1 MIDLESVR
9 SFFTRAP
16 FMVDLGVVPTAVSEG
31 RCETELALQQR
42 HLQHT
47 GQVHAGV
54 VTAIA
59 DHTAGA
65 AAQSVVKGGGVAI
78 TAELKTSLLRPA
90 VGSRLVCVGT
100 VLKSG
105 RSLIFAESDVF
116 AVLGEQRTLVAK
128 LSATL
133 AVVQPTP

>member
-1 MIDLESVR
+1 MIDLDSVR
-9 SFFTRAP
+9 SFFARAP

-31 RCETELALQQR
+31 RCETELVLQQR

-47 GQVHAGV
+47 GQAHAGV
-54 VTAIA
+54 VTAMA

-65 AAQSVVKGGGVAI
+65 AAQSVIKDGGVAI

-90 VGSRLVCVGT
+90 VGSRLVCVGN
-100 VLKSG
+100 VIKAG
-105 RSLIFAESDVF
+105 RTLIFAESDVF
-116 AVLGEQRTLVAK
+116 AILGEQRTLVAK

-133 AVVQPTP
+133 AVVQPT

>member
-1 MIDLESVR
+1 MIDLDSVR

-16 FMVDLGVVPTAVSEG
+16 FMVDLGVVPIAVSEG
-31 RCETELALQQR
+31 RCETEMLLQQR

-54 VTAIA
+54 VTAMA

-65 AAQSVVKGGGVAI
+65 AAQSLVRDGGLAI

-90 VGSRLVCVGT
+90 VGSKLACVGT
-100 VLKSG
+100 VVKSG
-105 RSLIFAESDVF
+105 RTLIFAESDVF
-116 AVLGEQRTLVAK
+116 AILGEQRTLVAR

>member
-1 MIDLESVR
+1 MIDLDAVR
-9 SFFTRAP
+9 GFFARAP
-16 FMVDLGVVPTAVSEG
+16 FMVDLGVIPTAVSEG
-31 RCETELALQQR
+31 RCETELVLQQR

-54 VTAIA
+54 LTAMA

-65 AAQSVVKGGGVAI
+65 AAQSVVKGGGFAI

-90 VGSRLVCVGT
+90 VGSKLACVGA
-100 VLKSG
+100 VVKAG
-105 RSLIFAESDVF
+105 RTLIFAESDVF

-133 AVVQPTP
+133 AVVQMT

>member
-1 MIDLESVR
+1 MIDLDAVR
-9 SFFTRAP
+9 GFFARAP

-31 RCETELALQQR
+31 RCETELVLQQR

-47 GQVHAGV
+47 GQAHAGV
-54 VTAIA
+54 VTAMA

-90 VGSRLVCVGT
+90 VGSKLACVGT

-105 RSLIFAESDVF
+105 KTVIFAEADVF

-133 AVVQPTP
+133 AVVQTNP

>member
-1 MIDLESVR
+1 MIDLDAVR
-9 SFFTRAP
+9 GFFARAP

-47 GQVHAGV
+47 GQAHAGV
-54 VTAIA
+54 VTAMA

-90 VGSRLVCVGT
+90 VGGKLVCVGT

-105 RSLIFAESDVF
+105 RTLIFAESDVF

-133 AVVQPTP
+133 AVVQTNP

>member
-1 MIDLESVR
+1 VIDLDTVR
-9 SFFTRAP
+9 GFFARAP
-16 FMVDLGVVPTAVSEG
+16 FMVELGVVPTAVSEG
-31 RCETELALQQR
+31 RCETEMPLLPR

-47 GQVHAGV
+47 GQAHAGV
-54 VTAIA
+54 VTALA

-65 AAQSVVKGGGVAI
+65 AAQSVVRGGGVAI

-100 VLKSG
+100 VVKPG
-105 RSLIFAESDVF
+105 RSLIFTEADVF

-128 LSATL
+128 LSATM

>member
-1 MIDLESVR
+1 MIDLDAVR
-9 SFFTRAP
+9 GFFARAP

-31 RCETELALQQR
+31 RCETELVLQQR

-47 GQVHAGV
+47 GQAHAGV
-54 VTAIA
+54 VTAMA

-65 AAQSVVKGGGVAI
+65 AAQSVVKDGGVAI

-100 VLKSG
+100 VLRAG
-105 RSLIFAESDVF
+105 RTLIFAESEVF

-133 AVVQPTP
+133 AVVQQPT

>member
-1 MIDLESVR
+1 MIDLDSVR
-9 SFFTRAP
+9 SFFARAP

-31 RCETELALQQR
+31 RCETELVLQQR

-47 GQVHAGV
+47 GQAHAGV
-54 VTAIA
+54 VTAMA

-78 TAELKTSLLRPA
+78 TAELKASLLRPA
-90 VGSRLVCVGT
+90 VGSRLVCVGN
-100 VLKSG
+100 VIKAG
-105 RSLIFAESDVF
+105 RTLIFAESDVF
-116 AVLGEQRTLVAK
+116 AVLGEQRTLVAR

-133 AVVQPTP
+133 AVVQPT

>member
-9 SFFTRAP
+9 SFFARAP

-31 RCETELALQQR
+31 RCETELVLQQR

-54 VTAIA
+54 VTAMA

-65 AAQSVVKGGGVAI
+65 AAQSVVRGGGVAI

-90 VGSRLVCVGT
+90 VGSKLVCVGS

-105 RSLIFAESDVF
+105 HTLVFAESDVF

-133 AVVQPTP
+133 VVVQMT

>member
-31 RCETELALQQR
+31 RCETEMVLQER

-54 VTAIA
+54 VTAMA

-65 AAQSVVKGGGVAI
+65 AAQSVVRGGGLAI
-78 TAELKTSLLRPA
+78 TAELKTTLLRPA
-90 VGSRLVCVGT
+90 IGSRLVCVGT
-100 VLKSG
+100 VLKAG
-105 RSLIFAESDVF
+105 RTLIFAESDVF

-133 AVVQPTP
+133 AVVQPT

>member
-1 MIDLESVR
+1 MIDLDDVR
-9 SFFTRAP
+9 GFFARAP
-16 FMVDLGVVPTAVSEG
+16 FMVDLGVAPTAVSEG
-31 RCETELALQQR
+31 RCETELVLQQR

-47 GQVHAGV
+47 GQAHAGV
-54 VTAIA
+54 VTAMA

-116 AVLGEQRTLVAK
+116 AILGEQRTLVAK

-133 AVVQPTP
+133 AVVQPS

>member
-1 MIDLESVR
+1 MIDLDAVR
-9 SFFTRAP
+9 GFFDRAP

-31 RCETELALQQR
+31 RCETEMVLQSR

-47 GQVHAGV
+47 GQAHAGV
-54 VTAIA
+54 VTALA

-65 AAQSVVKGGGVAI
+65 AAQSVVRSGGLAI

-90 VGSRLVCVGT
+90 IGNKLVCVGH
-100 VLKSG
+100 VVKSG
-105 RSLIFAESDVF
+105 RTLIFAESEVF
-116 AVLGEQRTLVAK
+116 AILGQQRVLVAK

-133 AVVQPTP
+133 AVVTPT